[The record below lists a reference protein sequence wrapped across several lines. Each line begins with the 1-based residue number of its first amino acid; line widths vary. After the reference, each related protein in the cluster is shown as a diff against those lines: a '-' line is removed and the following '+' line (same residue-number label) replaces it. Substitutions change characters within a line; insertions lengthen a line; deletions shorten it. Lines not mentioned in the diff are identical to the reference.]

1 MSSMGKT
8 VHDEDAGL
16 MLKFKKGD
24 MSAFEK
30 LVDRHKTHLINF
42 VYRFTGSSEDAEDL
56 AQETFLRVY
65 KAKDRYQP
73 TAKFSTWL
81 YRIAINLSINYAKD
95 SRKRLTVSPDKT
107 VETKEGELNREIP
120 DKTHPT
126 PDVSAEVEEISKK
139 IHSALSSLSDI
150 QRAAII
156 LNIFEDKSY
165 DEISIILR
173 RSVPSV
179 KFLLF
184 RARKNLRNKIII

>member
-1 MSSMGKT
+1 MSSMEKT
-8 VHDEDAGL
+8 ERDEDVEL

-30 LVDRHKTHLINF
+30 LMDRHKTHLINF
-42 VYRFTGSSEDAEDL
+42 VYRFTGSGADAEDL
-56 AQETFLRVY
+56 AQEAFLRVY
-65 KAKDRYQP
+65 QSKDRYKP

-81 YRIAINLSINYAKD
+81 YRIAINLCLNHIEKS
-95 SRKRLTVSPDKT
+95 KRISTVPLDNA
-107 VETKEGELNREIP
+107 VETKEGELSREIP
-120 DKTHPT
+120 DKVHPA
-126 PDVSAEVEEISKK
+126 PDVSAEKEEINKN
-139 IHSALSSLSDI
+139 IHSALSSLSDV

-165 DEISIILR
+165 DEVSKILR

-184 RARKNLRNKIII
+184 RARKNLRKKIIV